1 MAENTGFIDSST
13 PTLNA
18 EVDKYIKR
26 NPGPYIGTVTNNRDP
41 LKMGRLAV
49 QIASRTGTDRG
60 THSLDVVCRYMSPFW
75 GTKTSA
81 YMSEDNANSYEG
93 SQHSYGM
100 WMVPPD
106 IGSKVMLIFVEGDA
120 NQAYWMGCIPEPLLN
135 QMTPG
140 IGASPNTGVAT
151 SGGDYGQTKQQLYG
165 TDRVPAGEV
174 NKRIL
179 GKSSGSIKQPIHP
192 QTELLR
198 QQGLIQDTVR
208 GTTTSSA
215 RRETPSQVYGISTPG
230 RKDPKG
236 TPRKIGGTDSKTQDI
251 IDRLIG
257 HTFVMDDGDAKGD
270 NQLVRL
276 RSASGH
282 QILLNDSAGV
292 VYIANGSGNAWMEF
306 SANGAID
313 IYAGGSISMRSA
325 GDMNFHS
332 DSDINMFARNKV
344 RIKSLNKL
352 VLDGGAIQQYSD
364 TDIQSQAT
372 TGSITDKAPNGAIIS
387 YASQG
392 QYHMTSGQHHLTG
405 SQVHFNSIPTNSEIV
420 ATYERTSVLDAAGTG
435 TIHTFMPDVNITD
448 KYRSGPLTVTQSG
461 NVTMSGMRM
470 PTHEPYPHHYDKVIS
485 FVGGSPSLNDRIPG
499 TPEFIA
505 ARNRTSTNDTIR
517 FGQLQADL
525 QYQLEKQGLGQIQT
539 AVNKVT
545 SAVKSTVGS
554 VSAVQKAADDFVKNY
569 SLIYGLPQNTLQS
582 ITPLTTGVNDI
593 VNQTIRSISG
603 EAINLLKDQVFVN
616 QSGILYTA
624 GNLSQAVTGNITNVL
639 GDLSTAQGVF
649 RTAGDIINNPV
660 GAIKGAAVNYAN
672 SLVQDSVKNI
682 MGGQVTSVTQLTS
695 LVSNIGSTISSSIA
709 SVGRAIGNIFR
720 W

>member
-18 EVDKYIKR
+18 EVEKYIKR

-49 QIASRTGTDRG
+49 QIASRTGTVRG

-106 IGSKVMLIFVEGDA
+106 IGSKVMLIFVAGDA

-306 SANGAID
+306 SSNGSID
-313 IYAGGSISMRSA
+313 VYAGVGGVNIRSA

-332 DSDINMFARNKV
+332 DAGINMFAKKD
-344 RIKSLNKL
+344 IKISSESDIIVDTLN
-352 VLDGGAIQQYSD
+352 GSIRQYAYK
-364 TDIQSQAT
+364 DIQTQTVS
-372 TGSITDKAPNGAIIS
+372 GSISSKAVGGKIVS
-387 YASQG
+387 YAAAG
-392 QYHMTSGQHHLTG
+392 QTHHTIGRHDLTG
-405 SQVHFNSIPTNSEIV
+405 SQVHFNSVSINPSIV
-420 ATYERTSVLDAAGTG
+420 ATYQPTVRRYV
-435 TIHTFMPDVNITD
+435 PDVD
-448 KYRSGPLTVTQSG
+448 PKFKESQLLTI
-461 NVTMSGMRM
+461 N
-470 PTHEPYPHHYDKVIS
+470 
-485 FVGGSPSLNDRIPG
+485 
-499 TPEFIA
+499 
-505 ARNRTSTNDTIR
+505 
-517 FGQLQADL
+517 
-525 QYQLEKQGLGQIQT
+525 
-539 AVNKVT
+539 
-545 SAVKSTVGS
+545 
-554 VSAVQKAADDFVKNY
+554 
-569 SLIYGLPQNTLQS
+569 PQ
-582 ITPLTTGVNDI
+582 
-593 VNQTIRSISG
+593 
-603 EAINLLKDQVFVN
+603 
-616 QSGILYTA
+616 
-624 GNLSQAVTGNITNVL
+624 GNIIMFTRDTGLCNCMPY
-639 GDLSTAQGVF
+639 
-649 RTAGDIINNPV
+649 INRR
-660 GAIKGAAVNYAN
+660 GHQDAVAM
-672 SLVQDSVKNI
+672 V
-682 MGGQVTSVTQLTS
+682 
-695 LVSNIGSTISSSIA
+695 
-709 SVGRAIGNIFR
+709 
-720 W
+720 